1 MLNRA
6 GQVIRSTANA
16 LTTPAGLLL
25 GLTLLALVAGDSRMQ
40 VVENKLSGGNHPTL
54 HLAEG
59 IAYERKTEV
68 DINVNYVMVH
78 RELNTTAWIK
88 GLAALQKIISEHDK
102 FCSSYK
108 NMAQA
113 TKKQSSQFVAITVP
127 DYRYNVSNWEGRC
140 EQLSLALPEVRED
153 NEKYELWALMKRHK
167 LTFIPAG
174 LEWDQ
179 AEDYPLFMSD
189 KKSARD
195 RGGMDKICSQEANSD
210 WHSLTPYTDNG
221 KKQWIY
227 QDWCTNG
234 DCEITPCAYTPLR
247 IEKLIQANY
256 DNKTD
261 KADTII
267 CMQRPLQE
275 SGANRT
281 AAAAE
286 YNRMYEKCYSEQ
298 REYQS
303 EYLDLHNA
311 VHLVLRTNMS
321 DEMQIAVAE
330 QQRKLLENPYLL
342 PLSKEDGTPLGYE
355 AMKVVHKRNAFNMT
369 GPTNNNKRENL
380 LDRMKREETGGE
392 PDLLDAPLVQVL
404 RDGNLDPKRHLKI
417 VNRLTMKEASLTNAS
432 FAQRSGGKVNTTLV
446 LLVPS
451 ASRVKQLGIDMH
463 QQDILE
469 QELLDAKAQQ
479 QLLRNPRQMSQAFQ
493 QAQTKSQRDEI
504 RAMLKE
510 GKKDLQ
516 KIRAY
521 VDYVQTLYY
530 ERSRIIE
537 QEIEDLLS
545 EIELI
550 ELEEEQQP
558 ADVVADL
565 SLKFSLSDGAQDGAA
580 QVVREL
586 LENQPRADM
595 SEEEKL
601 DAAIKRQ
608 ELFNQYGRYARTSL
622 QNREGMQGSRKP
634 KFLESAVTIAHGLN
648 KKSHDEQRE
657 YLIEQTAYIPQRHLS
672 TIPDEDTKVIEGD
685 RQARQFM
692 ILPEMLYKVLLW
704 QQKQLNQTAQPVSR
718 PKRFVGALWWATEI
732 LIQSLQRER

>member
-1 MLNRA
+1 M
-6 GQVIRSTANA
+6 
-16 LTTPAGLLL
+16 
-25 GLTLLALVAGDSRMQ
+25 
-40 VVENKLSGGNHPTL
+40 
-54 HLAEG
+54 
-59 IAYERKTEV
+59 
-68 DINVNYVMVH
+68 
-78 RELNTTAWIK
+78 
-88 GLAALQKIISEHDK
+88 
-102 FCSSYK
+102 
-108 NMAQA
+108 
-113 TKKQSSQFVAITVP
+113 
-127 DYRYNVSNWEGRC
+127 
-140 EQLSLALPEVRED
+140 
-153 NEKYELWALMKRHK
+153 
-167 LTFIPAG
+167 
-174 LEWDQ
+174 
-179 AEDYPLFMSD
+179 
-189 KKSARD
+189 
-195 RGGMDKICSQEANSD
+195 
-210 WHSLTPYTDNG
+210 
-221 KKQWIY
+221 
-227 QDWCTNG
+227 
-234 DCEITPCAYTPLR
+234 R

-355 AMKVVHKRNAFNMT
+355 AMKVVHKRNALNMT

-417 VNRLTMKEASLTNAS
+417 VSKLTMKEASLTNAS

-479 QLLRNPRQMSQAFQ
+479 QLLRNPRKMSQVFQ

-504 RAMLKE
+504 RALLKE

-601 DAAIKRQ
+601 EAAIKRQ
-608 ELFNQYGRYARTSL
+608 ELFNHMGNMHARACITVKAASRGSL
-622 QNREGMQGSRKP
+622 NS
-634 KFLESAVTIAHGLN
+634 
-648 KKSHDEQRE
+648 
-657 YLIEQTAYIPQRHLS
+657 
-672 TIPDEDTKVIEGD
+672 
-685 RQARQFM
+685 
-692 ILPEMLYKVLLW
+692 W
-704 QQKQLNQTAQPVSR
+704 SR
-718 PKRFVGALWWATEI
+718 P
-732 LIQSLQRER
+732 